1 MFLNISLITLGILS
15 IIYDIVLLLVCPG
28 TFFNIL
34 FTFRHIWLII
44 GLLLIYISVFR
55 LKTGKKFWTSLS
67 KKTQRVILIIAVA
80 GLIIYT
86 INLFYILTPET
97 ASRTDTFDY
106 IILLGGGIDKNG
118 KLPVSVQLRAKKA
131 SEVLLLNPEAICVV
145 TGGQLQFVP
154 YPEAPALKAEVI
166 KYGISENSIL
176 IEDKALDTIQ
186 NFKYSA
192 KLLSDYSGKS
202 VSEILES
209 RICVVTSRYHL
220 ARSLRLAKRMGFT
233 NVRGAGSKTSKLTVL
248 HNYVKE
254 ICSWIKL
261 NLRIFFTGEPK
272 KISTIEK

>member
-1 MFLNISLITLGILS
+1 MFLNLSLITLGILS

-67 KKTQRVILIIAVA
+67 KKTQKVILIIAVA
-80 GLIIYT
+80 GLIICT

-106 IILLGGGIDKNG
+106 VILLGGGIDKNG

-131 SEVLLLNPEAICVV
+131 SEVLKKNPDAICVV
-145 TGGQLQFVP
+145 SGGKLAFVP
-154 YPEAPALKAEVI
+154 YPEAPAIKKEVA
-166 KYGISENSIL
+166 KYGINENRIL

-192 KLLSDYSGKS
+192 KLLSDYSSKS